1 MINSKV
7 LTMVAIA
14 AAITLLAASTVA
26 NPALAKSSSK
36 HEFRHDVKQ
45 FNHCFR
51 ENGHLKISRSNFPDT

>member
-1 MINSKV
+1 MMFPMINSKV
-7 LTMVAIA
+7 LTKVAIAA

-45 FNHCFR
+45 FNHCLR
-51 ENGHLKISRSNFPDT
+51 KRSPQN